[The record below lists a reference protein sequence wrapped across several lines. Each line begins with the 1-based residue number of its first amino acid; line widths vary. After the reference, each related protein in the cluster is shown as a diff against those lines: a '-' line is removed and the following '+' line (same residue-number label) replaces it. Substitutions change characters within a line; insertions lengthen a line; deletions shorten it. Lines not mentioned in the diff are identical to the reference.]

1 MPPRRL
7 TRSTATTKPTS
18 ASTTLDLTRSSPTP
32 SSSDLEI
39 HTAPSSRKGK
49 RRASSPG
56 LEVRD
61 GRAKRVRSS
70 KGKGKEETSG
80 ADAREG
86 GLKADEQ
93 LARKLQDEEDQAA
106 LVAGEQAGPSTSP
119 SASTSA
125 RRKSPRKP
133 STSSSSGPLAPPAD
147 PNDPQVVLGSK
158 KALFVGGGTCGKC
171 GAEVPYESEVPSLT
185 PSSTLASFL
194 ALTTAT
200 CPSCAA
206 RLCRGCWGVCEG
218 AGGDDGDGEERK
230 EGECCADGRAVGVFE
245 LLSALDAVYLTD
257 HLRRPLPSASTSSA
271 SKRKKTAIATGKGK
285 GVGYGSNRI
294 APGYAGATGVGYAV
308 EEEEDS
314 EEAEEW
320 WDEEVGEYV
329 VRERVKPA
337 LTTNKPRENAH
348 DLAQDRL
355 YLLAFRLL
363 SSLLP
368 SPDSPTPKIYDFL
381 PSSLLSPLIELST
394 LPDLLTLLLRNDS
407 VPEWQR
413 RSEVYFA
420 MLDVLG
426 KIGGSQGLLGV
437 LFGERREKRWSE
449 GIGGWMR
456 GVGEVRW
463 ERKALPGQTEEG
475 GAKGKKGKGKA
486 APRGRKRKAGE
497 GEEEE
502 ENKGEIVMTA
512 PLYTHLGKLL
522 RQASAFRKAAISGDF
537 DDSDAALIG
546 ICGDFVTAGERFRQT
561 EKVWEDMHGRDLGG
575 AVVEGSGEGKG
586 KGKEREWTEADYVK
600 ACEALAYDSV
610 NLAIVND
617 KGEITYPNHYYNRDI
632 LASANSRRTN
642 FAHLA
647 KELAVLST
655 SLPPGI
661 WVRVDETRVD
671 VIKCLIAGPEH
682 SPYANGLFEF
692 DIFLPLQYPLVSPV
706 CWLKTTGGNKVRFNP
721 NLYAEGK
728 VCLSLLG
735 TWSGAPE
742 EMWQP
747 GQSTILQVLL
757 SISTNYP
764 FYNEPGMGAMKD
776 DERNKNYNK
785 NCSLATTRWAILDWI
800 KDGKFKES
808 IWSDIIVSHF
818 LLQRSKVVST
828 IKAWAAKDP
837 RMRAWKPGFDS
848 CAGAT
853 HLQPYNGGMAYKWA
867 QYNANSQK
875 QPEQKKPAPPPEP
888 APRDLVQETEDALET
903 LAGWKESGWLDELV
917 A

>member
-1 MPPRRL
+1 MPPRRS
-7 TRSTATTKPTS
+7 TRSTAKP
-18 ASTTLDLTRSSPTP
+18 ARSSPSP
-32 SSSDLEI
+32 SFSSDLEVD
-39 HTAPSSRKGK
+39 TAPSSRKGK
-49 RRASSPG
+49 
-56 LEVRD
+56 
-61 GRAKRVRSS
+61 
-70 KGKGKEETSG
+70 GKGGSG
-80 ADAREG
+80 AVSGGEG
-86 GLKADEQ
+86 GLEADDD
-93 LARKLQDEEDQAA
+93 LAWKLQDEEDQAA
-106 LVAGEQAGPSTSP
+106 LVAGEEGAADRMGTISPIGRAHAKRNLDERGGRVSQGP
-119 SASTSA
+119 SASASTSSA

-133 STSSSSGPLAPPAD
+133 STSSSALLD
-147 PNDPQVVLGSK
+147 PSSSFSSCAQPSSDSSDPQVVLGPK
-158 KALFVGGGTCGKC
+158 KALFVGGGTCGACK
-171 GAEVPYESEVPSLT
+171 AEVPYKSEI
-185 PSSTLASFL
+185 
-194 ALTTAT
+194 
-200 CPSCAA
+200 
-206 RLCRGCWGVCEG
+206 
-218 AGGDDGDGEERK
+218 
-230 EGECCADGRAVGVFE
+230 
-245 LLSALDAVYLTD
+245 LLSALDTVYLTD
-257 HLRRPLPSASTSSA
+257 HLRRPLPPASTSSA
-271 SKRKKTAIATGKGK
+271 PSKRRKTAAATGKGK
-285 GVGYGSNRI
+285 GVGYASNRVV
-294 APGYAGATGVGYAV
+294 PSYAGVGGMGVGYAAQDDD
-308 EEEEDS
+308 EGWDS
-314 EEAEEW
+314 EDDEL
-320 WDEEVGEYV
+320 WDEEMGEYV
-329 VRERVKPA
+329 VRERVKPTP
-337 LTTNKPRENAH
+337 TTQNPRENAH

-355 YLLAFRLL
+355 YLLALRFL

-381 PSSLLSPLIELST
+381 PSPLLSSLIELST

-426 KIGGSQGLLGV
+426 KIGGSEGLLGV

-449 GIGGWMR
+449 GIEAWMR
-456 GVGEVRW
+456 GVGEVKW
-463 ERKALPGQTEEG
+463 ERKVAPGQEEVG
-475 GAKGKKGKGKA
+475 KGKKGKGKA
-486 APRGRKRKAGE
+486 APRGRKRRADE
-497 GEEEE
+497 GEEG
-502 ENKGEIVMTA
+502 ENKGEVVMTA

-546 ICGDFVTAGERFRQT
+546 ICGDFVTAGERFKQT
-561 EKVWEDMHGRDLGG
+561 KKVWGDMHGRNHGG
-575 AVVEGSGEGKG
+575 AVDGRRVEGKGQGKGKG

-610 NLAIVND
+610 NLAIEND
-617 KGEITYPNHYYNRDI
+617 KGEVTYPTHYYNRDI
-632 LASANSRRTN
+632 LTSANSRRTN

-757 SISTNYP
+757 SISSMILGTNYP
-764 FYNEPGMGAMKD
+764 FYNEPGMGATKD

-818 LLQRSKVVST
+818 RLQRSKIVST
-828 IKAWAAKDP
+828 IEAWAAKDP

-867 QYNANSQK
+867 QYNANGQK
-875 QPEQKKPAPPPEP
+875 QSEQNKPAPPPES
-888 APRDLVQETEDALET
+888 APRDLVQETEDALES
-903 LAGWKESGWLDELV
+903 LAGWKESGWLEKLV

>member
-1 MPPRRL
+1 
-7 TRSTATTKPTS
+7 
-18 ASTTLDLTRSSPTP
+18 
-32 SSSDLEI
+32 
-39 HTAPSSRKGK
+39 
-49 RRASSPG
+49 
-56 LEVRD
+56 
-61 GRAKRVRSS
+61 
-70 KGKGKEETSG
+70 
-80 ADAREG
+80 
-86 GLKADEQ
+86 
-93 LARKLQDEEDQAA
+93 
-106 LVAGEQAGPSTSP
+106 
-119 SASTSA
+119 
-125 RRKSPRKP
+125 
-133 STSSSSGPLAPPAD
+133 
-147 PNDPQVVLGSK
+147 
-158 KALFVGGGTCGKC
+158 
-171 GAEVPYESEVPSLT
+171 
-185 PSSTLASFL
+185 
-194 ALTTAT
+194 
-200 CPSCAA
+200 
-206 RLCRGCWGVCEG
+206 
-218 AGGDDGDGEERK
+218 
-230 EGECCADGRAVGVFE
+230 
-245 LLSALDAVYLTD
+245 
-257 HLRRPLPSASTSSA
+257 
-271 SKRKKTAIATGKGK
+271 
-285 GVGYGSNRI
+285 
-294 APGYAGATGVGYAV
+294 
-308 EEEEDS
+308 
-314 EEAEEW
+314 
-320 WDEEVGEYV
+320 
-329 VRERVKPA
+329 
-337 LTTNKPRENAH
+337 
-348 DLAQDRL
+348 
-355 YLLAFRLL
+355 
-363 SSLLP
+363 
-368 SPDSPTPKIYDFL
+368 
-381 PSSLLSPLIELST
+381 
-394 LPDLLTLLLRNDS
+394 
-407 VPEWQR
+407 
-413 RSEVYFA
+413 

-426 KIGGSQGLLGV
+426 TIGGSEGLLGV

-456 GVGEVRW
+456 GEGEIRW
-463 ERKALPGQTEEG
+463 ERKVAPGQVEEVG
-475 GAKGKKGKGKA
+475 KGKKGKAKA
-486 APRGRKRKAGE
+486 APRGRKRKAEE

-502 ENKGEIVMTA
+502 ANKGEVVMTA

-546 ICGDFVTAGERFRQT
+546 ICGDFVTAGERFKQT
-561 EKVWEDMHGRDLGG
+561 EKVWEDMHGRDQAVNG
-575 AVVEGSGEGKG
+575 ADGEAKGKG

-610 NLAIVND
+610 NLAIEND
-617 KGEITYPNHYYNRDI
+617 KGEVTYPNHYYNRDI

-757 SISTNYP
+757 SISSMILGTNYP

-785 NCSLATTRWAILDWI
+785 NCSLATTRWAILDWV

-828 IKAWAAKDP
+828 IKAWATKDP

-867 QYNANSQK
+867 QFNANGQK

-888 APRDLVQETEDALET
+888 APRDLVQETEDALEA
-903 LAGWKESGWLDELV
+903 LAGWKESGWLEKLV

>member
-56 LEVRD
+56 LEVLD
-61 GRAKRVRSS
+61 GPAKRVRSS
-70 KGKGKEETSG
+70 KGKGKEGSSG
-80 ADAREG
+80 AGASEG
-86 GLKADEQ
+86 GLEADEQ
-93 LARKLQDEEDQAA
+93 LARKLQDEEDAA
-106 LVAGEQAGPSTSP
+106 AHVANGEGPSTSP

-147 PNDPQVVLGSK
+147 PNDPQVVLGPK

-171 GAEVPYESEVPSLT
+171 GAEVPYES
-185 PSSTLASFL
+185 
-194 ALTTAT
+194 
-200 CPSCAA
+200 
-206 RLCRGCWGVCEG
+206 GV
-218 AGGDDGDGEERK
+218 
-230 EGECCADGRAVGVFE
+230 
-245 LLSALDAVYLTD
+245 LLSALDTVYLTD
-257 HLRRPLPSASTSSA
+257 HLRRPLPPASTTSA
-271 SKRKKTAIATGKGK
+271 SKRKKPAAATGKGK

-294 APGYAGATGVGYAV
+294 VPSYAGGTGGGVGYAV
-308 EEEEDS
+308 EEEEEEDS
-314 EEAEEW
+314 EEGEW
-320 WDEEVGEYV
+320 WDEEMGEYV

-413 RSEVYFA
+413 RSEVYFS

-426 KIGGSQGLLGV
+426 KIGGSEGLLGV

-456 GVGEVRW
+456 AVGEVRW
-463 ERKALPGQTEEG
+463 ERKALPGQAEEAG
-475 GAKGKKGKGKA
+475 KGKGKGKGKA
-486 APRGRKRKAGE
+486 APRGQKRKAGE
-497 GEEEE
+497 REEEE
-502 ENKGEIVMTA
+502 ENKGEVVMTA

-561 EKVWEDMHGRDLGG
+561 EKVWEDMHGRDPGRAVNGG
-575 AVVEGSGEGKG
+575 SGEGKGEGKG
-586 KGKEREWTEADYVK
+586 KGKEHEWTEADYFK

-610 NLAIVND
+610 NLAIEND

-757 SISTNYP
+757 SISSMILGTNYP
-764 FYNEPGMGAMKD
+764 FYNEPGMGAMKA

-785 NCSLATTRWAILDWI
+785 NCSLATTRWAILDWV
-800 KDGKFKES
+800 KDGRFKES